1 MTWYLWQRRMITW
14 ESLTKL
20 VEFMEKM
27 KNAHCRKAMVLKL
40 GGGTHDTAVR
50 EKIEEVKPMKYIT
63 SGYCSINIRRM
74 QRGNL
79 QQNWSWWKAQNWEY
93 SMQWQWLSYT
103 YGHGTW
109 TLQKHLE
116 STQHATDEF
125 LQRLEWA
132 LKLDRVGKVRI
143 RQRDRILWD

>member
-50 EKIEEVKPMKYIT
+50 EKIEEVKPMKYST
-63 SGYCSINIRRM
+63 SGFCSINIRRM

-79 QQNWSWWKAQNWEY
+79 EQNWSWWKTQNWEY

-103 YGHGTW
+103 YGYGTW

-116 STQHATDEF
+116 STLHATDEF

-132 LKLDRVGKVRI
+132 LKLDRVGKVGI